1 MEDLKFT
8 YNQYMGKQCSHQEYF
23 EQFVNSNT
31 INIVLH
37 AIGKQRILDS
47 TDFYLNDIP
56 LKEWDDLHPFLPR
69 NKKAHEQSG
78 ETNIGSLSDTVCIAK
93 AAARKWRN
101 EQITS

>member
-8 YNQYMGKQCSHQEYF
+8 YKQYMNKECSHQEYF
-23 EQFVNSNT
+23 EQFVNDNT
-31 INIVLH
+31 INVVLH
-37 AIGKQRILDS
+37 SIGKQRILDS

-56 LKEWDDLHPFLPR
+56 LKEWDNLHPFLPR
-69 NKKAHEQSG
+69 NNKIHKESG